1 MTKEQRAGS
10 WCFPVLLEG
19 LWGSLRGAAPSIK
32 ASRRRSSLINHHT
45 QIWHF
50 SSPRRTSVHPTI
62 KQHFE
67 MRLPKPAGCLS
78 AEIGLIFTTI
88 EKVFC
93 NYTDHAVEGSGFSFG
108 QIVWWYFRLVH
119 QKWHLFFFLFNSLKL
134 LIWSQHL
141 IWADFSAHLWCNLM
155 SVCVIH
161 CIISAGL
168 EEFKESALN
177 KWIKENL
184 LKKKLN
190 KYAATPRLLYRQR
203 QCGTMAL

>member
-1 MTKEQRAGS
+1 M
-10 WCFPVLLEG
+10 PVLLEG
-19 LWGSLRGAAPSIK
+19 LWASLRGAAPSIK

-50 SSPRRTSVHPTI
+50 SSPRRASVHPTI
-62 KQHFE
+62 KHHFE

-93 NYTDHAVEGSGFSFG
+93 NYTDHAVQGSVFSFG
-108 QIVWWYFRLVH
+108 RSCDGISGVTP
-119 QKWHLFFFLFNSLKL
+119 FFFLFNSLKL

-168 EEFKESALN
+168 EGFKESALN
-177 KWIKENL
+177 K
-184 LKKKLN
+184 
-190 KYAATPRLLYRQR
+190 
-203 QCGTMAL
+203 